1 MSENNV
7 KFMDAHHPLAVLR
20 EALRHEPTTVV
31 LAYTTADGDFRTVT
45 GDTGEPGRRLRF
57 LGLASQLLHDIGATE

>member
-7 KFMDAHHPLAVLR
+7 KFMDNYHPRAVLL
-20 EALRHEPTTVV
+20 EALQREPTCLV
-31 LAYTTADGDFRTVT
+31 LAYITPDGKFRTVT
-45 GDTGEPGRRLRF
+45 GDTRRPGRRLRY